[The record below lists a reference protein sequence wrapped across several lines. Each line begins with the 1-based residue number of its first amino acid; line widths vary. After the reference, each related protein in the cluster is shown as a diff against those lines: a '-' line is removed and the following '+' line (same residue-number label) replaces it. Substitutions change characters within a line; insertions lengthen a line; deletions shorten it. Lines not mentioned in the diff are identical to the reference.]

1 MRRMISG
8 IHLFHRFISG
18 ISRSGYIERID
29 PGLVADW
36 NRVYPD
42 LEIQPNDRI
51 VAVNGVEDLALMPA
65 VIKES
70 DKITLLIE
78 RAPPDWQVELEPA
91 KDLGLVWDQSTG
103 IVEEVRF
110 HCTTEDAIWIKES
123 ISHIHLSHLI

>member
-110 HCTTEDAIWIKES
+110 HCTTEDAM
-123 ISHIHLSHLI
+123 